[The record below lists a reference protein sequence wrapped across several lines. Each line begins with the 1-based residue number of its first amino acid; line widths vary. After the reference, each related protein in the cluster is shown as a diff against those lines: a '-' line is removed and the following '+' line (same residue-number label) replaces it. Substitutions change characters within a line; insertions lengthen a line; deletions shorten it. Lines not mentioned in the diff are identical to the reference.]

1 MHVLYNNLST
11 VIHDHR
17 LPIADF
23 GVGAAA
29 VFVRGGGRIRG
40 TGLGAAFGSTVSGE
54 SRTSGSFRT
63 LRGDCRG
70 VWGLDRSVGVL
81 VA

>member
-1 MHVLYNNLST
+1 MY
-11 VIHDHR
+11 DHR

-40 TGLGAAFGSTVSGE
+40 TGLGAAFESTVSGE

-70 VWGLDRSVGVL
+70 VWGLARSVGVL
-81 VA
+81 VARI